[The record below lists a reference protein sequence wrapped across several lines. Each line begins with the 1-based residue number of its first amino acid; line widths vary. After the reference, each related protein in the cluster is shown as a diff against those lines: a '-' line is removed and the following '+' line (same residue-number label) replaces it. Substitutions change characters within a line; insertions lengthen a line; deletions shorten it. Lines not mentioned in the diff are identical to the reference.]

1 MTKNDIIVLVLT
13 SSLISSLLTVF
24 FQWIFKF
31 IDFKNDFNKKIID
44 KRLNAYE
51 KIENTIWSLSL
62 KTQDG
67 NKAWL
72 TILSSSEYYNN
83 FTVNLVFNIKQSIWI
98 SNELNSKLTELN
110 VFLTNLENKY
120 MPKKDSDFET
130 IGEKH
135 MTDITLLRDEI
146 KYIYFKDFNKI
157 HDVSSFLKDKGESK
171 KTFQVLKQKSK
182 DSYTN

>member
-67 NKAWL
+67 EKAWL

-83 FTVNLVFNIKQSIWI
+83 FTVNLVLNIKTSIWI

-120 MPKKDSDFET
+120 TPKSDNEFEI
-130 IGEKH
+130 IGAKYMKE
-135 MTDITLLRDEI
+135 IVLLKDEI
-146 KYIYFKDFNKI
+146 KDIYFKDFNKI
-157 HDVSSFLKDKGESK
+157 HDVNSFLKEKGESK
-171 KTFQVLKQKSK
+171 KTFQVLKQKTK
-182 DSYTN
+182 DYDTN